1 MSDPDPQSELSD
13 LFEVD
18 EQDGADPALIA
29 ARRRLVRR
37 ALITVT
43 VVMTVAL
50 ASIVGYVFW
59 ALNAPLPSPVANTR
73 SLEAPTTQAAT
84 FALPAEG
91 ATAVAV
97 TGAPDYL
104 GADGVR
110 LTAGDDGAR
119 SIASISKVI
128 TALVVLDA
136 HPIADGDVGPTLTF
150 SKADHD
156 LYDQYY
162 VQDAAVAEMPT
173 GSTMSL
179 RDALATMLIPSASNY
194 ADAVSTWA
202 FGSRSAFLSA
212 TDDYLAREGLT
223 GTTIVEPT
231 GISPRNVST
240 PTDLLRI
247 GQLAAANSTIRA
259 IAATP
264 DITLPG
270 PGHLTNTN
278 TLLGEGG
285 VTGLKTG
292 NLGEGT
298 FSLLFTATVDTGV
311 GEPLDVTGITLGGA
325 SRSSQDAAVL
335 RLLDSIRAGF
345 HDVPL
350 VEADTLIGSYTTAWG
365 ATAQLVVADAAS
377 LRTWSDTPI
386 MIATDITNPTEYR
399 DGEQVGSVTW
409 TAGPAHTTAAL
420 RVRGT
425 IEPPTDWWR
434 LTHPG
439 ELLG

>member
-1 MSDPDPQSELSD
+1 M
-13 LFEVD
+13 
-18 EQDGADPALIA
+18 
-29 ARRRLVRR
+29 
-37 ALITVT
+37 
-43 VVMTVAL
+43 
-50 ASIVGYVFW
+50 
-59 ALNAPLPSPVANTR
+59 
-73 SLEAPTTQAAT
+73 
-84 FALPAEG
+84 
-91 ATAVAV
+91 
-97 TGAPDYL
+97 
-104 GADGVR
+104 
-110 LTAGDDGAR
+110 
-119 SIASISKVI
+119 
-128 TALVVLDA
+128 
-136 HPIADGDVGPTLTF
+136 
-150 SKADHD
+150 
-156 LYDQYY
+156 
-162 VQDAAVAEMPT
+162 QDAAIAEMPT
-173 GSTMSL
+173 RSSMTL

-202 FGSRSAFLSA
+202 YGSRSAFLAA
-212 TDDYLAREGLT
+212 TDEFLAREGLT
-223 GTTIVEPT
+223 GTTLVEPT

-240 PTDLLRI
+240 PSDLLRI
-247 GQLAAANSTIRA
+247 AQLAAANSTIRA

-270 PGHLTNTN
+270 PGHLTNTD

-335 RLLDSIRAGF
+335 GLLDSIRAGF
-345 HDVPL
+345 RDVPL
-350 VEADTLIGSYTTAWG
+350 VSAETLVGSYTTAWG

-434 LTHPG
+434 LTHPA

>member
-1 MSDPDPQSELSD
+1 MVL
-13 LFEVD
+13 V
-18 EQDGADPALIA
+18 IA
-29 ARRRLVRR
+29 AS
-37 ALITVT
+37 
-43 VVMTVAL
+43 VVGDV
-50 ASIVGYVFW
+50 VW

-73 SLEAPTTQAAT
+73 SLTAPATQPAA
-84 FALPAEG
+84 FALPTDG
-91 ATAVAV
+91 ATAVTV

-104 GADGVR
+104 GAGGVH
-110 LTAGDDGAR
+110 LTAGDESPR
-119 SIASISKVI
+119 PIASISKVI
-128 TALVVLDA
+128 TVLVVL
-136 HPIADGDVGPTLTF
+136 
-150 SKADHD
+150 
-156 LYDQYY
+156 
-162 VQDAAVAEMPT
+162 
-173 GSTMSL
+173 
-179 RDALATMLIPSASNY
+179 DALATMLIPSASNY

-202 FGSRSAFLSA
+202 YGSRCVFLAA
-212 TDDYLAREGLT
+212 TDDFLAREGLT
-223 GTTIVEPT
+223 STTIVEPT

-240 PTDLLRI
+240 PSDLLRI
-247 GQLAAANSTIRA
+247 AQLAAANSTIRA

-270 PGHLTNTN
+270 PGHLTNPTP
-278 TLLGEGG
+278 LLGEGG

-335 RLLDSIRAGF
+335 GLLDSIRAGF
-345 HDVPL
+345 RDVPL
-350 VEADTLIGSYTTAWG
+350 VSAETLVGSYTTAWG

-434 LTHPG
+434 LTHPA

>member
-1 MSDPDPQSELSD
+1 MSDPDLQSEFSD

-18 EQDGADPALIA
+18 EQDGPDPALIA

-223 GTTIVEPT
+223 GTTLEPT

-298 FSLLFTATVDTGV
+298 FSLLFTATLDGGI
-311 GEPLDVTGITLGGA
+311 GEPLAVTGVTLGGQ
-325 SRSSQDAAVL
+325 SRASQDAAVL
-335 RLLDSIRAGF
+335 GLLDSIRAGF
-345 HDVPL
+345 RDVPL
-350 VEADTLIGSYTTAWG
+350 VSAETLVGSYTTAWG

-434 LTHPG
+434 LTHPA